1 MIKFPVQFS
10 INSIL
15 KYDENTIM
23 FNDKNIVKIID
34 IRNDKEPV
42 LRLENGGVY
51 SHSINAMTFLSDV
64 EVGMGGS
71 DGFVTLWK
79 Y

>member
-1 MIKFPVQFS
+1 MIKYPIQYS
-10 INSIL
+10 INCIL

-34 IRNDKEPV
+34 IRNYKEPV
-42 LRLENGGVY
+42 LRLENGNVY
-51 SHSINAMTFLSDV
+51 SHSINAMAFLSDV
-64 EVGMGGS
+64 DVGMGGS